1 MIFPAIDLKNGQS
14 VRLYQGDYQQETII
28 NPDPLAQVAQIQAA
42 GLSHLH
48 LVDLDGAKAGRPIN
62 LAIIKKIRVASP
74 LFIELGGG
82 IRTLSQVAQ
91 YLDLGINRVILGSI
105 ALTKPKLVAQCLQEY
120 GPEKIVIGVD
130 GRKGRVATD
139 GWLEKSNQSF
149 SQVVKAMQ
157 VLGVK
162 HFIVT
167 DISRDGTLTGPNL
180 SFLQALQQEFPTS
193 NIIASG
199 GVANRQD
206 LINLKNIGIQDVI
219 VGRALYDGQLHLTDL
234 KEVE

>member
-62 LAIIKKIRVASP
+62 LAIIKKIRAASP

-91 YLDLGINRVILGSI
+91 YLNLGINRIILGSI
-105 ALTKPKLVAQCLQEY
+105 ALTNPELVAQCLQEY
-120 GPEKIVIGVD
+120 GPEKIAIGVD

-149 SQVVKAMQ
+149 SQVVQAMQ
-157 VLGVK
+157 ALGAK

>member
-28 NPDPLAQVAQIQAA
+28 NPDSLAQVAQIQAA

-48 LVDLDGAKAGRPIN
+48 LVDLDGAKAGQPIN
-62 LAIIKKIRVASP
+62 LAIIKKIRAASS

-91 YLDLGINRVILGSI
+91 YLDLGINRIILGSS
-105 ALTKPKLVAQCLQEY
+105 ALTKPELVAQCLQEY

-130 GRKGRVATD
+130 GRKGRVETD

-149 SQVVKAMQ
+149 SQVVQAMQ
-157 VLGVK
+157 VLGAK